1 MSQENKEPDSDET
14 AKWHEIGKWGR
25 DVTRSIPAQTIDAAW
40 GREQYEA
47 QRDDRAFDH
56 ELVCVC
62 DSQLVLIGES
72 KAAKFLESATPL
84 VYFWPN
90 RLCPMWTLSIFHWE
104 SGKIWR
110 AFILNNSP
118 ELELLRSKPV
128 KVFLLHGDSNTCV
141 AALEVDLASANPQVW
156 SEPVSRASRPY
167 QHLGD
172 TLGGKVYAEAY
183 AKQPVSPEKHLT
195 KGWAVKLH
203 TEARAAYRFANDAL
217 YAEQREAE
225 RARLPKSCLG
235 TTILA
240 GDNYLAKL
248 YEFYHDRFW
257 IHGDEPATH
266 MLRLR
271 DHLREC
277 PIHLDVAQQ
286 VLTCAWFSAKGTSG
300 GQRIQ
305 SVDLDGG
312 IRPVPIDAQSLGDKS
327 KVFWERL
334 PFMLPLYYREIIG
347 SGNCSVEMLPF
358 VRSMPLYEGDPKEGQ
373 DYVNNLLAEATS
385 LKQWTIPFGAY
396 VLLSAGEIEAAKLY
410 EVGSDVAILL
420 IDRKADYFLVWVT
433 PKNKDFAFT
442 SSADLAPA
450 AGAWAAAKAKARS
463 GEQWTEE
470 LTVEELKESTAE
482 FETRFGLG
490 IKILLASIIRDFWVV
505 EERERVFGASMEVR
519 KSPRLRADR
528 GRPRIVYLPR
538 IRYVNNFKDEPDGLN
553 LKARAP
559 HFVVG
564 HLRKA
569 LQASEDQIT
578 LARKF
583 GIIVPEGFTFVRPH
597 RRGDAAQERI
607 YRSRSALQCLQAL
620 KPIAGSSTRDSW
632 FTFELKVREWL
643 AGNGFHVEH
652 LAASRN
658 GDGGVDIQAVKG
670 SEHLLIQC
678 KYWHGQN
685 VGPNVIREMLGTLQ
699 TFPAGSKGVIVT
711 SSELTSVAKDLAVEH
726 GIQFIERVNFAA
738 GIQRQL

>member
-1 MSQENKEPDSDET
+1 VNPLTPPEKVRLASLT
-14 AKWHEIGKWGR
+14 KWGKEVSR
-25 DVTRSIPAQTIDAAW
+25 PLSPQLIDGAW
-40 GREQYEA
+40 AHRQYEA
-47 QRDDRAFDH
+47 KRDSRAFDH
-56 ELVCVC
+56 ELISVC
-62 DSQLVLIGES
+62 DSQLALIGETN
-72 KAAKFLESATPL
+72 AAKFSEFPTSFIW
-84 VYFWPN
+84 FWDN
-90 RLCPMWTLSIFHWE
+90 RLCPMWTVSFFHWE
-104 SGKIWR
+104 RGKIWR
-110 AFILNNSP
+110 AFIVHDSP
-118 ELELLRSKPV
+118 EFTLFRSKPV
-128 KVFLLHGDSNTCV
+128 KVLLLRGDLCV
-141 AALEVDLASANPQVW
+141 AAAEVDLAAANEELW
-156 SEPVSRASRPY
+156 SEHLSRASRPY
-167 QHLGD
+167 EHLGD
-172 TLGGKVYAEAY
+172 TFGGKVYAEAY
-183 AKQPVSPEKHLT
+183 AKEPSSPEEHLR
-195 KGWAVKLH
+195 KGWAVKVDRQA
-203 TEARAAYRFANDAL
+203 EVAYRFADDPD
-217 YAEQREAE
+217 YASEREE
-225 RARLPKSCLG
+225 EKARLPKSGLG

-240 GDNYLAKL
+240 GRNYLAKL
-248 YEFYHDRFW
+248 YHFYHDRFW
-257 IHGDEPATH
+257 HRGDQPIPH
-266 MLRLR
+266 ILRMRNDLR
-271 DHLREC
+271 GC
-277 PIHLDVAQQ
+277 PIHLDLADRM
-286 VLTCAWFSAKGTSG
+286 LYCAWFSAKGTSA

-312 IRPVPIDAQSLGDKS
+312 IRPVPLDAQGLGEKS
-327 KVFWERL
+327 KVFWKRM
-334 PFMLPLYYREIIG
+334 FFSVPLYYREIIG
-347 SGNCSVEMLPF
+347 GGNCPVDMLPF
-358 VRSMPLYEGDPKEGQ
+358 VRSMPVYEGDPKEGE
-373 DYVNNLLAEATS
+373 DYVGNLLAEAIS

-420 IDRKADYFLVWVT
+420 IDRKGDYFLVWVT
-433 PKNKDFAFT
+433 PREKDFTFA

-463 GEQWTEE
+463 GEQWREE

-519 KSPRLRADR
+519 KGPRLRADR

-538 IRYVNNFKDEPDGLN
+538 IRYVNKFKDESDGLN

-569 LQASEDQIT
+569 VQASEDQII

-620 KPIAGSSTRDSW
+620 KPVADTSTRDSW

-643 AGNGFHVEH
+643 ASNGFHVEH

-658 GDGGVDIQAVKG
+658 GDGGVDIQAAKG
-670 SEHLLIQC
+670 SDHLLIQC

-685 VGPNVIREMLGTLQ
+685 VGPNIIREMLGTLQ

-711 SSELTSVAKDLAVEH
+711 SSELTSAARELAVGH

-738 GIQRQL
+738 GIQRQV

>member
-1 MSQENKEPDSDET
+1 VNPLPPPENKEPDSDQT
-14 AKWHEIGKWGR
+14 AKWHEIGKWGKE
-25 DVTRSIPAQTIDAAW
+25 VTRSLQTQTIDVAW
-40 GREQYEA
+40 AHEQYEA
-47 QRDDRAFDH
+47 KRDSRAFDH

-62 DSQLVLIGES
+62 DSQLVLIGETN
-72 KAAKFLESATPL
+72 AAKFLDSPTPI

-90 RLCPMWTLSIFHWE
+90 RLCPIWTLSIFGWE
-104 SGKIWR
+104 RGKIWR

-118 ELELLRSKPV
+118 EFELLRSKPV
-128 KVFLLHGDSNTCV
+128 RLLLLHSDTCV
-141 AALEVDLASANPQVW
+141 AALEVDLASANPRLW
-156 SEPVSRASRPY
+156 SELLSRASRPY

-183 AKQPVSPEKHLT
+183 AKIPSSPEEHLR
-195 KGWAVKLH
+195 KGWAVRLH
-203 TEARAAYRFANDAL
+203 READVAYRFANDPDSAS
-217 YAEQREAE
+217 QREEE
-225 RARLPKSCLG
+225 RERLPKSGLG

-240 GDNYLAKL
+240 GANYLAKL
-248 YEFYHDRFW
+248 YDFYHDRFW
-257 IHGDEPATH
+257 DHGDGPITH
-266 MLRLR
+266 ILRLR
-271 DHLREC
+271 DDLREF
-277 PIHLDVAQQ
+277 PVHLDVADRI
-286 VLTCAWFSAKGTSG
+286 LYCAWFSAKGTSA

-312 IRPVPIDAQSLGDKS
+312 IRPVPLDAKVLGEKCE
-327 KVFWERL
+327 VFWKRL
-334 PFMLPLYYREIIG
+334 PFTLPLYYREIIG

-358 VRSMPLYEGDPKEGQ
+358 VRSIPLFEGDPKDGEEHL
-373 DYVNNLLAEATS
+373 NNLLTEATS

-410 EVGSDVAILL
+410 EVASDVAILL
-420 IDRKADYFLVWVT
+420 IDRKGDYFLVWT
-433 PKNKDFAFT
+433 NPAQKEFSFA
-442 SSADLAPA
+442 SSAT
-450 AGAWAAAKAKARS
+450 G
-463 GEQWTEE
+463 
-470 LTVEELKESTAE
+470 STAE
-482 FETRFGLG
+482 FEVRFGLG

-528 GRPRIVYLPR
+528 GRPRVVYLPR
-538 IRYVNNFKDEPDGLN
+538 IRYINSFKDTPDGLN

-569 LQASEDQIT
+569 LQASEDQII
-578 LARKF
+578 LARRH
-583 GIIVPEGFTFVRPH
+583 GIVIPEGFTFVRPH

-620 KPIAGSSTRDSW
+620 KPVADTGARDPW

-643 AGNGFHVEH
+643 ANNGFHVEH

-658 GDGGVDIQAVKG
+658 GDGGVDIQAAKG
-670 SEHLLIQC
+670 SDHLLIQC

-699 TFPAGSKGVIVT
+699 TFPPGSKGVIIT
-711 SSELTSVAKDLAVEH
+711 SSELTSAAKELAVEH
-726 GIQFIERVNFAA
+726 GIQFIERVNFSA
-738 GIQRQL
+738 GIQRKL